1 MLFAKGDAS
10 FAAEIDAIYT
20 YECWDSVLISINA
33 SVMGLLYGFGKT
45 RVSMVLNLVRLFVY
59 RIPPLF
65 ILLRFTNI
73 GIPAVGIAMLVSNG
87 MVGITSGIVAIIFIR
102 KIKQGKATFKI

>member
-1 MLFAKGDAS
+1 MAKVFTS
-10 FAAEIDAIYT
+10 EI
-20 YECWDSVLISINA
+20 WDSVLISINA